1 MLSGFQDSARCIE
14 DKDQNALVPLWRF
27 YNTIATSLE
36 DYHRRVVLRAADAA
50 QKGQGLEECDIPV
63 LKLLFLILYV
73 DKDMPANVENLIT
86 LMTDDVRTDRIVVR
100 EQIAQSLERLV
111 RQNYVARNG
120 ETYKYLT
127 DEEQEIAQQIS
138 RVQPDAAKI
147 TSKAAQIMF
156 RQVFENAKVTVGK
169 NVFDVEEYLDDTRFN
184 SASGLALRV
193 ISGVDGAPIPSREDL
208 LLSSSRG
215 EAIVVLDA
223 QQDYYDC
230 LYQSAC
236 IEQYLNSRQADNHSE
251 VVASILR
258 GKQQERVALDKR
270 AEDLMRQAVLH
281 GTFYVYG
288 SEYSPVKS
296 ASAKNMIEDC
306 VRQLVSVTYNKLSL
320 IDKNYDSDVQI
331 KQILTAYTPAMNGQ
345 EPNAGAIEA
354 VMRLLEARAAQH
366 MQVTMGELLETYHA
380 KPYGWAEIDI
390 AAVVATLLAQKRAR
404 LLCAGQ
410 AIDLR
415 DSKIIDYLRKA
426 AKA

>member
-1 MLSGFQDSARCIE
+1 M
-14 DKDQNALVPLWRF
+14 
-27 YNTIATSLE
+27 
-36 DYHRRVVLRAADAA
+36 
-50 QKGQGLEECDIPV
+50 

-100 EQIAQSLERLV
+100 EQISQSLERLV

-169 NVFDVEEYLDDTRFN
+169 NVFDVEEYLDDTRYN

-193 ISGVDGAPIPSREDL
+193 ISGVDGTPIPSREDL

-215 EAIVVLDA
+215 EAIVVLDS

-236 IEQYLNSRQADNHSE
+236 IEQYLNSRQADNRSE

-258 GKQQERVALDKR
+258 GKQI
-270 AEDLMRQAVLH
+270 
-281 GTFYVYG
+281 
-288 SEYSPVKS
+288 S
-296 ASAKNMIEDC
+296 AQ
-306 VRQLVSVTYNKLSL
+306 R
-320 IDKNYDSDVQI
+320 
-331 KQILTAYTPAMNGQ
+331 
-345 EPNAGAIEA
+345 
-354 VMRLLEARAAQH
+354 
-366 MQVTMGELLETYHA
+366 
-380 KPYGWAEIDI
+380 
-390 AAVVATLLAQKRAR
+390 TLCAR
-404 LLCAGQ
+404 LCCMERSMSTAVSIRQSNRRLPR
-410 AIDLR
+410 I
-415 DSKIIDYLRKA
+415 
-426 AKA
+426 